1 MKLHA
6 IVTDCK
12 RYDRLLWWLHSLS
25 LLVDW
30 SHIIHQLIDMSLVYS
45 LSFSFSHTLS
55 TVSRYYHATVPPDV
69 VSMSAINDQ
78 MSAMVGDRMLAGQH
92 LVRHCLKHFFVL
104 DVGLNCGVLCGHG

>member
-1 MKLHA
+1 MCY
-6 IVTDCK
+6 IVFIS
-12 RYDRLLWWLHSLS
+12 RIQRPLRPASVFS
-25 LLVDW
+25 MMMMMMM
-30 SHIIHQLIDMSLVYS
+30 MSLVYS